1 MVYVVVCVEYMDAF
15 RVDTLNDVS
24 SFLVA
29 LSMDFVVFLLKGM
42 SLVYCNFIEDVW
54 NKLVNVFK

>member
-1 MVYVVVCVEYMDAF
+1 MVYVVVCVEYMEALS
-15 RVDTLNDVS
+15 VDTLNDVS

>member
-1 MVYVVVCVEYMDAF
+1 MVYVVVCVEYIEALI
-15 RVDTLNDVS
+15 VDTLNDES